1 MLRMVL
7 GGLLERDEWSVESE
21 EMKVECGEL
30 RVDVVTSKGEGAL
43 SDLDG
48 RKGVRMHRYV
58 YRFSERAAVTMV
70 RYIGV
75 QLYLF
80 FFALRYAFCKDT
92 TFYVNTILPVG
103 AALAGRL
110 TGKKVVYHYHENAFA
125 KGIFYRLLVR
135 AMQVLASDIICV
147 SAYQSSFLQRKEHV
161 QVVPNAVPA
170 TFVAR
175 LQPGPIAAFGR
186 QRVLLL
192 GSLKRY
198 KGTLEFVELAR
209 RMPEYP
215 FELVL
220 NETSEN
226 IAIFWKEN
234 GIRLPENLTVH
245 PRQQDVVPFYNRATV
260 VLNLTDKHQA
270 IETFGLTVL
279 EALSAGL
286 PVIVPTVGGVAELVE
301 DDRNGWKIDVEN
313 LDAIEAKLRALLH
326 DRTLYCQLAE
336 QALNTAKRFS
346 EESML
351 KQIKTIIETK

>member
-7 GGLLERDEWSVESE
+7 GGLLER
-21 EMKVECGEL
+21 GEL

-48 RKGVRMHRYV
+48 RKGVRMYRYA
-58 YRFSERAAVTMV
+58 YRFSERAVVTMV
-70 RYIGV
+70 RYLGV

-110 TGKKVVYHYHENAFA
+110 TGKRVVYHYHENAFA
-125 KGIFYRLLVR
+125 KGNFYRLLAR
-135 AMQVLASDIICV
+135 AMQVLASEIICV
-147 SAYQSSFLQRKEHV
+147 SAYQRSLLQRKDHV

-175 LQPGPIAAFGR
+175 LQPDPFVAFGR

-209 RMPEYP
+209 RMLEYP

-220 NETSEN
+220 NETLEN
-226 IAIFWKEN
+226 IAAVWREN
-234 GIRLPENLTVH
+234 GIRLPENLTVY

-270 IETFGLTVL
+270 IETFGLTAL
-279 EALSAGL
+279 EALSAGF

-301 DDRNGWKIDVEN
+301 DGRNGWKIDVEN

-351 KQIKTIIETK
+351 KQIRQIINQ